1 MLVTVNSCPHCGAPI
16 NPGRSGGICAA
27 CALGDALSD
36 TTERFDGHELQE
48 EIARGGMGVVY
59 RARQLDPPRDVA
71 LKTLL
76 SVGLRS
82 PSALERFRL
91 ETRAMAS
98 LQHPGILPVYTSGE
112 QDGVPFFT
120 MQLATGG
127 TLAERSAEY
136 AGAWRKLAE
145 LVAQLADAVQYAHE
159 RGVLHRDLKP
169 GNVLFD
175 EQGRAFVSDFGLA
188 KLAEGG
194 SDLTQ
199 TSIMIGTPRYLAPE
213 LVAKNGRAATTV
225 SDVWGLGAILYEL
238 CAQRPPFEGDSTAA
252 LLRRIAEDAPAPLPR
267 ETPRD
272 LGVIILKALA
282 KNPAQRYASAREL
295 AEDLRRWIGGSPILA
310 RPATPLERMKVWT
323 RRNPGLAVSF
333 AVLAATLLVF
343 ALVEKRSVTRLQGA
357 LAQTQLR
364 EVRLQRASGN
374 AGQRFNSLQTIAD
387 LTAVWPRRDLATLR
401 TEAAAALALP
411 DLRSSARWPVP
422 HVFVTGTEAFSD
434 DLTHY
439 AFMQGDAFT
448 IFDTAS
454 RRVVQ
459 AWRHPRASDA
469 RDFFFGPGLA
479 WLGVQFADTSLELW
493 PMDTNRAPFSARTT
507 VAFHPAG
514 ESFFT
519 VRDQQGLFLT
529 SLVGGGE
536 RRILPPPLNHEPLLS
551 DPVGERVFVVTGEP
565 LRGVIARVRD
575 GVTLATIPNPPR
587 HATAL
592 DWSADG
598 RWIALADGE
607 PPYTITLHD
616 AGTGEER
623 ARFIEHLMPVRKLHF
638 HPASDSFVAV
648 SGGHDL
654 IWRSVE
660 PDGFRVAM
668 PASARALEFSRD
680 GTRLGYCPGDGELG
694 LLDVVASDVFR
705 AWPEPPRDATG
716 AAYTAAFSPDGRW
729 TAVASD
735 KSLRI
740 WDARAR
746 RSVAVH
752 PFGPRRAWWST
763 VFFAPGDPAQILWSV
778 LGGGSWRAELDGSGQ
793 LLNPRRLNASA
804 DAMVQELAD
813 DGRSL
818 VVIDGQGA
826 NKRADLWPEGD
837 PGRAR
842 LLGRGIPF
850 AGYRLLHGGQTGI
863 STHFSEPDLWLWDAA
878 TGARLRS
885 LGLKEPVASEPSP
898 DGRWLL
904 TGTRTEHILWDTAK
918 WVAVARWPSRPGERD
933 VWTPA
938 FSPDSRLLAKASPT
952 GEITVRRVPSG
963 EEVLTLIPPRPLR
976 LQQINFTPDGAR
988 LMMLQA
994 TGRFYEWDLARL
1006 RADLAKLGLGW

>member
-1 MLVTVNSCPHCGAPI
+1 MPVKVTSCPHCGAPLT
-16 NPGRSGGICAA
+16 PERSGGICAA

-36 TTERFDGHELQE
+36 PADRFDGHELQE

-59 RARQLDPPRDVA
+59 RAWQMDPPRDVA

-82 PSALERFRL
+82 ASAQERFRL
-91 ETRAMAS
+91 ETHAMAS

-120 MQLATGG
+120 MQLAAGG
-127 TLAERSAEY
+127 TLAERSARY
-136 AGAWRKLAE
+136 VGAWHEIAE
-145 LVAQLADAVQYAHE
+145 LVAHLADAVQYAHE
-159 RGVLHRDLKP
+159 RGVLHRDIKP

-175 EQGRAFVSDFGLA
+175 EHGRAFVSDFGLA
-188 KLAEGG
+188 KLAAGG

-213 LVAKNGRAATTV
+213 LVAKDGRAATTV

-252 LLRRIAEDAPAPLPR
+252 LLRRIAEDEPAPLPR

-272 LGVIILKALA
+272 LAVIVRKALA
-282 KNPAQRYASAREL
+282 KDPGQRYASAREL
-295 AEDLRRWIGGSPILA
+295 AEDLRRWIEGQPILA
-310 RPATPLERMKVWT
+310 RPATPLERVTAWA
-323 RRNPGLAVSF
+323 RRNPGLAVAF
-333 AVLAATLLVF
+333 ALLATTLLVF

-364 EVRLQRASGN
+364 EVRLQRASGK
-374 AGQRFNSLQTIAD
+374 AGQRFNSLPTIAN
-387 LTAVWPRRDLATLR
+387 LAAAWPRRDLATLR

-411 DLRSSARWPVP
+411 DLRSAARWPVP
-422 HVFVTGTEAFSD
+422 QVFVTGTEAFSD
-434 DLTHY
+434 DLTRY

-454 RRVVQ
+454 RRVIH
-459 AWRHPRASDA
+459 AWPHPRASAA

-479 WLGVQFADTSLELW
+479 WLGVGFDDSSLELW

-507 VAFHPAG
+507 VAFHPDG
-514 ESFFT
+514 ESVFT

-529 SLVGGGE
+529 SLAGGGE
-536 RRILPPPLNHEPLLS
+536 RRILPPPLNQDPLLS
-551 DPVGERVFVVTGEP
+551 DPVGERVFVVRSDP
-565 LRGVIARVRD
+565 WRGVIARVRD
-575 GVTLATIPNPPR
+575 GVTLATIPNLSR
-587 HATAL
+587 RVTAS

-598 RWIALADGE
+598 RRIALANGE
-607 PPYTITLHD
+607 PPYTITLYD
-616 AGTGEER
+616 TETGAEQ
-623 ARFIEHLMPVRKLHF
+623 ARFVEHLMPVRKLHF

-660 PDGFRVAM
+660 AGGFRVGI

-680 GTRLGYCPGDGELG
+680 GTRLGYSPGDGELG
-694 LLDVVASDVFR
+694 LLEVVASDVFR
-705 AWPEPPRDATG
+705 AWPEPPRDETG
-716 AAYTAAFSPDGRW
+716 AAYTAAFSRDGRW

-735 KSLRI
+735 KSLRV
-740 WDARAR
+740 WDARTR
-746 RSVAVH
+746 RTVAVH
-752 PFGPRRAWWST
+752 TFGPGLAWWST
-763 VFFAPGDPAQILWSV
+763 VFFSPNDPAQILWSV
-778 LGGGSWRAELDGSGQ
+778 LGSGGWQGELDRSGQ
-793 LLNPRRLNASA
+793 LVNPRRLSASA

-818 VVIDGQGA
+818 VVIDGQCT
-826 NKRADLWPEGD
+826 NKRAELWPEGD
-837 PGRAR
+837 PTRAR

-850 AGYRLLHGGQTGI
+850 AGYRLLPGRQVGI
-863 STHFSEPDLWLWDAA
+863 STHFSEPDIWLWDAA
-878 TGARLRS
+878 TGKRLRS

-904 TGTRTEHILWDTAK
+904 TGTRTEHILWDTSK
-918 WVAVARWPSRPGERD
+918 WLPVARWPSRPGERD

-976 LQQINFTPDGAR
+976 LQQINFNADGTH

-1006 RADLAKLGLGW
+1006 RADLNKLGLGW